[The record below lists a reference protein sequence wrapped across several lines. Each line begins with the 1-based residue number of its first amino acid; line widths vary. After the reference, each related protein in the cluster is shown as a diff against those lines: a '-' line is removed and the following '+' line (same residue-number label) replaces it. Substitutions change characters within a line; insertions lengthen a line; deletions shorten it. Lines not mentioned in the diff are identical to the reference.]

1 MLPVF
6 LSGCTHENPD
16 WPDPDEGL
24 VPKFVIERTEIEV
37 PADSCRL
44 EFSYIIENPVEGAVV
59 EAFSDDDWIVDADAS
74 VEGKISVGLTA
85 NDSQDVR
92 EGTVQ
97 VTYSALE
104 EGFSI
109 KIRQM
114 GANTSTDGQTPFE
127 ISVIDT
133 EPTAVAYSVT
143 PEDKEM
149 GYITMVISREA
160 FDRYASDEEYFL
172 NELEYYR
179 MLASAYGV
187 LFEEYLAG
195 ILKHGT
201 LSYQYFNS
209 LEPET
214 GQGIFVVCSCRGFVY
229 GHGHFRAE
237 QRAYSPGIFRGGYSH
252 QYVQKR
258 FSAGAFLREVCP
270 CLLIFKNV
278 S

>member
-6 LSGCTHENPD
+6 LSGCAHENPD

-209 LEPET
+209 FDLIPDKEYSLFAVAVDLFT
-214 GQGIFVVCSCRGFVY
+214 GMVI
-229 GHGHFRAE
+229 FRAE

>member
-1 MLPVF
+1 METLKTGMLKNIFSVFCAILMLPAF
-6 LSGCTHENPD
+6 LSGCTHENPGL
-16 WPDPDEGL
+16 PAPDEGF
-24 VPKFVIERTEIEV
+24 VPKLVIERTEIEV
-37 PADSCRL
+37 PADTCRL

-59 EAFSDDDWIVDADAS
+59 
-74 VEGKISVGLTA
+74 
-85 NDSQDVR
+85 
-92 EGTVQ
+92 
-97 VTYSALE
+97 
-104 EGFSI
+104 
-109 KIRQM
+109 
-114 GANTSTDGQTPFE
+114 
-127 ISVIDT
+127 
-133 EPTAVAYSVT
+133 
-143 PEDKEM
+143 
-149 GYITMVISREA
+149 EA

-201 LSYQYFNS
+201 LSYQYFNA

-270 CLLIFKNV
+270 YLLIFKNV